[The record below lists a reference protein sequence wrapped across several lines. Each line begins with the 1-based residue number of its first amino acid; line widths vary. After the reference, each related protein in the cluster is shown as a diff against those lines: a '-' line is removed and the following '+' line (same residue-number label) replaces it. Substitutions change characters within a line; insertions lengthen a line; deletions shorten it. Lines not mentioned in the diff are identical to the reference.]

1 MEGPAKVTLVEVG
14 PRDGLQ
20 NEKTPIALE
29 HKLALIERLAACGL
43 KVIEATAF
51 VSPQWVP
58 QMADHAEVMR
68 ALRGRRRPGVR
79 HPVLVPNLKGLEA
92 ALAAGVDEI
101 AVFGAASETFSRKNI
116 NCGIAEALERFRP
129 VVAQA
134 RAAGVR
140 VRGYVSCVVGCPYE
154 GPVAPE
160 KVAEVA
166 AAYFRLMALDN
177 ELSIVR
183 RTLITRSEGAYQA
196 QLRFEGG
203 LTSETVFQQAKVEYA
218 STAALIPDL
227 EAGMRPKMEA
237 CLAAVRGGVPSATV
251 IDGRVPHSV
260 LADLDGSHSGGTTVV
275 PDERSN
281 S

>member
-140 VRGYVSCVVGCPYE
+140 LPPFLDQVAA
-154 GPVAPE
+154 VAPLAGQAGMLGIGRVGGKE
-160 KVAEVA
+160 FA
-166 AAYFRLMALDN
+166 AAAAEQRIMN
-177 ELSIVR
+177 S
-183 RTLITRSEGAYQA
+183 YQA
-196 QLRFEGG
+196 GLSAYTNVVSAQASTLGARRALLQLQLQR
-203 LTSETVFQQAKVEYA
+203 QQAA
-218 STAALIPDL
+218 LALI
-227 EAGMRPKMEA
+227 EALGGGWQAPW
-237 CLAAVRGGVPSATV
+237 AAAGGAP
-251 IDGRVPHSV
+251 
-260 LADLDGSHSGGTTVV
+260 
-275 PDERSN
+275 
-281 S
+281 